1 MPCFAILITSELV
14 SHSGRKPCSSEEK
27 QIRRKGQENQLQ
39 EELDR
44 IGINDQYEEYF
55 ITDYESN
62 FPNLK
67 ISEYA
72 GIGKLNELAE
82 QIAILTDY
90 DYDKLGA
97 VLEAKSSTSVAEILE
112 IIVELDSFDLLAE
125 VDDDEGLGE
134 YYADCCCIF
143 QGVPEHIQ
151 RYFNFEAYGSDIRL
165 ELNCC
170 FTSYGV
176 VIDNR

>member
-1 MPCFAILITSELV
+1 M
-14 SHSGRKPCSSEEK
+14 GRTRIFVTNLGRYNEGCLMGEWVKLPIPEDK
-27 QIRRKGQENQLQ
+27 LQ
-39 EELDR
+39 EVLDR
-44 IGINDQYEEYF
+44 IGIDDQYEEYF

-62 FPNLK
+62 FPNLQ

-72 GIGKLNELAE
+72 SIDELNTLAE
-82 QIAILTDY
+82 LIDSLTDW

-97 VLEAKSSTSVAEILE
+97 VLEAESSVSIAEILE
-112 IIVELDSFDLLAE
+112 IVTELDSFDLLADI
-125 VDDDEGLGE
+125 DDDEVLGE
-134 YYADCCCIF
+134 YYADCGCIF
-143 QGVPEHIQ
+143 QDVPEHIQ
-151 RYFNFEAYGSDIRL
+151 QYFDFEAYGRDIRL

>member
-1 MPCFAILITSELV
+1 M
-14 SHSGRKPCSSEEK
+14 GRIKIFVTNLGRYNEGCLMGEWVKLPIPEDK
-27 QIRRKGQENQLQ
+27 LQ
-39 EELDR
+39 EVLDR
-44 IGINDQYEEYF
+44 IGIDDQYEEYF

-62 FPNLK
+62 FPNLQ

-72 GIGKLNELAE
+72 SIDELNTLAE
-82 QIAILTDY
+82 RIDSLTDW

-97 VLEAKSSTSVAEILE
+97 VLEAESSVSIDEILE
-112 IIVELDSFDLLAE
+112 IVTDLDSFDLLADI
-125 VDDDEGLGE
+125 DDDEALGE
-134 YYADCCCIF
+134 YYADCGCIF

-151 RYFNFEAYGSDIRL
+151 RYFDFEAYGRDIRL

-170 FTSYGV
+170 LTSYGV

>member
-1 MPCFAILITSELV
+1 MGEWVKLPIPED
-14 SHSGRKPCSSEEK
+14 K
-27 QIRRKGQENQLQ
+27 LQ
-39 EELDR
+39 EVLDR
-44 IGINDQYEEYF
+44 IGIDDQYEEYF

-62 FPNLK
+62 FPNLQ

-72 GIGKLNELAE
+72 SIDELNTLAE
-82 QIAILTDY
+82 RIDSLTDW

-97 VLEAKSSTSVAEILE
+97 VLEAESSVSIAEILE
-112 IIVELDSFDLLAE
+112 IVTELDSFDLL
-125 VDDDEGLGE
+125 VDIDDDEVLGE
-134 YYADCCCIF
+134 YYADCGCIF
-143 QGVPEHIQ
+143 QDVPEHIQ
-151 RYFNFEAYGSDIRL
+151 QYFDFEAYGRDIRL